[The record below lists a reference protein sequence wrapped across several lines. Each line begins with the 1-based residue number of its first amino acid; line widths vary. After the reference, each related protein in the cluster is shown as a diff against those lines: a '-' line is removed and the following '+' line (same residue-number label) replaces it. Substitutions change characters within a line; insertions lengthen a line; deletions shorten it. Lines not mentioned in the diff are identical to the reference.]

1 MENVIFI
8 DTHVVVWLYTGK
20 TELFSEKVLE
30 KIRKN
35 DLYISPVV
43 RLELQYLFE
52 ISKIKEGPD
61 KIIKTLN
68 KDIGLKESNDSFIEI
83 IIEAIKHKWTR
94 DPFDRIITAQAS
106 LNNIELITKDSSI
119 LSNYKFAYWE

>member
-20 TELFSEKVLE
+20 TELFSETVLE

-52 ISKIKEGPD
+52 IRKIKESPD

-68 KDIGLKESNDSFIEI
+68 KDIGLKESNDGFIEI
-83 IIEAIKHKWTR
+83 INEAIKHKWTR

-106 LNNIELITKDSSI
+106 LNNIELITKDASI